1 MLFTLANLVSLLRVP
16 LAPLSCYYFFSC
28 TKSSYET
35 MLFSIMVLLVIAL
48 DGLDGIIARSMKQES
63 AIGAKFD
70 IYCDRVVELIYIAFF
85 SFIVKNLDNW
95 VFYFFLLRGLIVD
108 TLSFKDDKPL
118 GKSFLRSSRFMRAVS
133 GILKILMF
141 TGLAWS
147 PLYVSELVA
156 KPLLDFNIIS
166 IIVYLMVLTS
176 FLRGLPTVTDSLKIR
191 S

>member
-1 MLFTLANLVSLLRVP
+1 
-16 LAPLSCYYFFSC
+16 
-28 TKSSYET
+28 

-176 FLRGLPTVTDSLKIR
+176 FLRGLPTVTDSFKIR
-191 S
+191 SQTEG